1 MRQWPG
7 LNRDDAVAETQ
18 TKMSAPR
25 ARRAVSGTGGQG
37 ATGMPQGTTA
47 TRRNIDATSTRATGS
62 HASLAESIADS
73 FARQIADGVLQV
85 GEKLPSIREYA
96 KGNGYSKNTVISAF
110 DLLTADGL
118 VEPRRG
124 AGFFVARGA
133 VKQPDSADAVT
144 RDRAMDIIWLMRE
157 QLQSKPEFLN
167 LGEGF
172 PPIRWL
178 EETRLDQFH
187 QRVVRTGVGSLFR
200 YGSRFGYLPLRQLLQ
215 HKMASYEIEATPQ
228 QIVLTHGANQAMDLV
243 LRYFIRPGDT
253 VLVDDPGYYALF
265 GKIRLCGAQML
276 GVPRRTDGPDIDALA
291 QLLKQHRPK
300 LFFTQ
305 SVGHNPTAAD
315 TSAAKAHRILQLAEA
330 HDLIIVEND
339 ALADLKP
346 RSATRIASL
355 DQLRRTIYIGSFSK
369 SVSAALRVGFLAC
382 DTTLASDL
390 ADVKMLTHVSSSE
403 YCERT
408 LEVILSEGHF
418 LRHTADMQDKL
429 RRATAA
435 GIKALRQMDA
445 TIFRESE
452 QSLYLWARLAG
463 HDDAFALTRKM
474 FEKSVI
480 LAPGALFSPQSDRFS
495 PWCRFNVAYLTDPR
509 FMQALASLT

>member
-7 LNRDDAVAETQ
+7 SSRDDVASETRDE
-18 TKMSAPR
+18 TSADSVYRLGKGANAR
-25 ARRAVSGTGGQG
+25 APLHGASHPTPENEISRKRAPGGL
-37 ATGMPQGTTA
+37 
-47 TRRNIDATSTRATGS
+47 
-62 HASLAESIADS
+62 ASLSQTIADNL
-73 FARQIADGVLQV
+73 ARQIADGVLRA
-85 GEKLPSIREYA
+85 GDKLPSIREYA

-133 VKQPDSADAVT
+133 VRQPDSADAVT
-144 RDRAMDIIWLMRE
+144 LDRAMDIVWLMRE

-215 HKMASYEIEATPQ
+215 HKLAGYEIEAKPQ

-265 GKIRLCGAQML
+265 GKIRLSGAQMV
-276 GVPRRTDGPDIDALA
+276 GVPRGVDGPDIDALTL
-291 QLLKQHRPK
+291 LLKQHRPK

-305 SVGHNPTAAD
+305 SVGHNPTATD
-315 TSAAKAHRILQLAEA
+315 ISAAKAHRILQLAEA
-330 HDLIIVEND
+330 HDLIVVEND

-355 DQLRRTIYIGSFSK
+355 DQLNRTIYIGSFSK

-382 DTTLASDL
+382 DATLASDL

-418 LRHTADMQDKL
+418 LRHTAQMQDKL

-435 GIKALRQMDA
+435 GIKALTQIDA

-463 HDDAFALTRKM
+463 HDDAFALTRRM

-480 LAPGALFSPQSDRFS
+480 LAPGALFSPQSDRSS

-509 FMQALASLT
+509 FIQALNALA